1 MEKILEK
8 NTEIVTDQTTKQTL
22 TFANMNL
29 SEDVKRAVAAMGFET
44 PSPIQAEAIPHLMEG
59 RDVIGQAQTG
69 TGKTAAFG
77 IPLIERIIKAN
88 ENSESDRNS
97 RLPKGIILCPTRE
110 LAVQV
115 AGELEKLAK
124 FRKDIFVTAIYGG
137 ESIEKQIRNLKK
149 GVQIVVGTPG
159 RTIDHIKR
167 GTLKL
172 EEITNVILDEADE
185 MLNMGFKE
193 DIELILEEITTE
205 HQTVLFSATMPKPIL
220 QIAKKYQNN
229 PELVKVIS
237 KELTSDN
244 IEQSFLA
251 INPNYKNDVLV
262 RLLAYNGWESMLIF
276 CNTKQ
281 RTDEVAETLI
291 QRGYSAEALHGDLAQ
306 HQRNLVMN
314 KFRNGRVQ
322 ILVATDVAA
331 RGIDVENVE
340 AVLNYD
346 VPLDPEYYVHRIGRT
361 GRAGKKGVSITFI
374 SGRRE
379 VYRLNDIER
388 YSKSKI
394 HQGTIPTQQEVLA
407 KKQLRFM
414 ENLKATIS
422 DEKRTEEIAGF
433 TALIEMLEIEGITPK
448 QVAAAVLSLQ
458 ISNKPTDRISDADL
472 WDSGDRRREGRGG
485 NDRGSDRGGRNERG
499 GSGRD
504 RNDRGSRNS
513 SSSSRREDSRGGG
526 RDRNDRDRNDRSER
540 PERNERGGEKT
551 SRPAFK
557 ERTERTDMVRLH
569 INLGATQNVRKGDIL
584 GAIAGETGM
593 RGDKIGSIRI
603 NEKESF
609 VEVPQSDVDNIIR
622 VMNKSKIKGKK
633 VEFEKA

>member
-1 MEKILEK
+1 MEKKTEK
-8 NTEIVTDQTTKQTL
+8 TKNKKQTVEVVEATETTL
-22 TFANMNL
+22 KFADMNL
-29 SEDVKRAVAAMGFET
+29 SEDVLRAVEKMGFET
-44 PSPIQAEAIPHLMEG
+44 PSPIQAEAIPHLLEG
-59 RDVIGQAQTG
+59 KDVIGQAQTG

-88 ENSESDRNS
+88 ENSEFERNS

-124 FRKDIFVTAIYGG
+124 YRKDIFVTAIYGG

-172 EEITNVILDEADE
+172 EEITNIILDEADE

-229 PELVKVIS
+229 PEIVKVIS

-244 IEQSFLA
+244 IEQSFLP
-251 INPNYKNDVLV
+251 INPNYKIEVLV

-281 RTDEVAETLI
+281 RTDEVAEALI
-291 QRGYSAEALHGDLAQ
+291 QKGYSAEALHGDLAQ

-314 KFRNGRVQ
+314 KFRHGRVQ

-331 RGIDVENVE
+331 RGIDVDNVE
-340 AVLNYD
+340 AVINYD

-361 GRAGKKGVSITFI
+361 GRAGNKGVSITFI

-394 HQGTIPTQQEVLA
+394 SQGTIPTQQEVLA
-407 KKQLRFM
+407 KKQMRFM
-414 ENLKATIS
+414 ETLKRTIS
-422 DEKRTEEIAGF
+422 NEKKAEELEGF
-433 TALIEMLEIEGITPK
+433 TALIEMLEIEGIPPK

-458 ISNKPTDRISDADL
+458 LSNQPTDKLSEAEI
-472 WDSGDRRREGRGG
+472 WDTRDRKRDGRG
-485 NDRGSDRGGRNERG
+485 
-499 GSGRD
+499 GRD
-504 RNDRGSRNS
+504 RNDRGGRNDRRSGGRDRGSRNS
-513 SSSSRREDSRGGG
+513 SRRDGRDDRGG
-526 RDRNDRDRNDRSER
+526 R
-540 PERNERGGEKT
+540 ERGRSSYKDRGD
-551 SRPAFK
+551 RA
-557 ERTERTDMVRLH
+557 DMVRLR
-569 INLGATQNVRKGDIL
+569 IDLGATQNVRKGDIL

-593 RGDKIGSIRI
+593 RGDKIGAIRV

-609 VEVPQSDVDNIIR
+609 VEVPQSDVDKVIR

>member
-1 MEKILEK
+1 MENLKE
-8 NTEIVTDQTTKQTL
+8 TTKTTESTQTVL
-22 TFANMNL
+22 KFADMNL
-29 SEDVKRAVAAMGFET
+29 SDEVKRAVEAMGFES
-44 PSPIQAEAIPHLMEG
+44 PSPIQAEAIPHLLEG

-88 ENSESDRNS
+88 ANSEFEANS

-172 EEITNVILDEADE
+172 EEITNIILDEADE

-251 INPNYKNDVLV
+251 INPNYKTDVLV

-281 RTDEVAETLI
+281 RTDEVAEGLI
-291 QRGYSAEALHGDLAQ
+291 QKGYSAEALHGDLAQ
-306 HQRNLVMN
+306 HQRNLVMT
-314 KFRNGRVQ
+314 KFRSGRVQ

-331 RGIDVENVE
+331 RGIDVDNVE
-340 AVLNYD
+340 AVINYD

-361 GRAGKKGVSITFI
+361 GRAGNKGVSITFI

-394 HQGTIPTQQEVLA
+394 TQGTIPTQQEVLA

-414 ENLKATIS
+414 ENLKEIIGS
-422 DEKRTEEIAGF
+422 EKKAGELEGY

-458 ISNKPTDRISDADL
+458 LSNKPTDRLSEADIF
-472 WDSGDRRREGRGG
+472 DSGDRRRNGL
-485 NDRGSDRGGRNERG
+485 D
-499 GSGRD
+499 
-504 RNDRGSRNS
+504 
-513 SSSSRREDSRGGG
+513 
-526 RDRNDRDRNDRSER
+526 
-540 PERNERGGEKT
+540 
-551 SRPAFK
+551 
-557 ERTERTDMVRLH
+557 
-569 INLGATQNVRKGDIL
+569 
-584 GAIAGETGM
+584 
-593 RGDKIGSIRI
+593 
-603 NEKESF
+603 
-609 VEVPQSDVDNIIR
+609 
-622 VMNKSKIKGKK
+622 
-633 VEFEKA
+633 

>member
-1 MEKILEK
+1 METVTEK
-8 NTEIVTDQTTKQTL
+8 NTETTEQIIK
-22 TFANMNL
+22 FSEMNL
-29 SEDVKRAVAAMGFET
+29 SADVQRAIEAMGFES
-44 PSPIQAEAIPHLMEG
+44 PSPIQSEAIPYLLEG

-77 IPLIERIIKAN
+77 IPLIERIVQAN
-88 ENSESDRNS
+88 ENSEFDRNS

-110 LAVQV
+110 LALQV

-137 ESIEKQIRNLKK
+137 ESIEKQIRNLKR

-159 RTIDHIKR
+159 RTIDHINR

-172 EEITNVILDEADE
+172 DEITNVILDEADE

-193 DIELILEEITTE
+193 DIELILEQVTTE

-220 QIAKKYQNN
+220 QIAKKFQNN
-229 PELVKVIS
+229 PEIVKVIS

-244 IEQSFLA
+244 IEQSFLP
-251 INPNYKNDVLV
+251 INPNYKNEVMV

-281 RTDEVAETLI
+281 RTDEVAEHLI
-291 QRGYSAEALHGDLAQ
+291 QKGYNAEALHGDLAQ

-314 KFRNGRVQ
+314 KFRHGRAK

-331 RGIDVENVE
+331 RGIDVDNVE
-340 AVLNYD
+340 AVINYD

-379 VYRLNDIER
+379 QFRLNDIEN
-388 YSKSKI
+388 YTKSKI
-394 HQGTIPTQQEVLA
+394 AQGTIPTQEDVLA
-407 KKQLRFM
+407 KKQLRFV
-414 ENLKATIS
+414 ETLKETINS
-422 DEKRTEEIAGF
+422 EKKAKELESYT
-433 TALIEMLEIEGITPK
+433 TLIEMLEIEGITSK

-458 ISNKPTDRISDADL
+458 LSNQPTDHLTETEI
-472 WDSGDRRREGRGG
+472 WDSRDNRRKEGRGG
-485 NDRGSDRGGRNERG
+485 RDRDRN
-499 GSGRD
+499 RD
-504 RNDRGSRNS
+504 RNDR
-513 SSSSRREDSRGGG
+513 RGGG
-526 RDRNDRDRNDRSER
+526 RDRGRSRREDRGGKGKERSFK
-540 PERNERGGEKT
+540 ERGG
-551 SRPAFK
+551 
-557 ERTERTDMVRLH
+557 DMVRLQ

-593 RGDKIGSIRI
+593 RGDKIGAIRI
-603 NEKESF
+603 NDKNSF
-609 VEVPQSDVDNIIR
+609 VDVPQSDAEKVIR
-622 VMNKSKIKGKK
+622 VMNKAKIKGKK
-633 VEFEKA
+633 VAFEMA

>member
-1 MEKILEK
+1 MEKTIEK
-8 NTEIVTDQTTKQTL
+8 TKTAEKATEVQETEVKIK
-22 TFANMNL
+22 FSEMNL
-29 SEDVKRAVAAMGFET
+29 SEDVQKAVEKMGFES
-44 PSPIQAEAIPHLMEG
+44 PSPIQEEAIPFLLEG

-88 ENSESDRNS
+88 ENSEFDRNS

-124 FRKDIFVTAIYGG
+124 YRKDIFVTAIYGG
-137 ESIEKQIRNLKK
+137 ESIEKQIRNLKR

-172 EEITNVILDEADE
+172 EEITNIILDEADE

-193 DIELILEEITTE
+193 DIELILEQITTE

-220 QIAKKYQNN
+220 QIARKYQNN
-229 PELVKVIS
+229 PEIVKVIS

-244 IEQSFLA
+244 IEQSFLP
-251 INPNYKNDVLV
+251 INPNYKTDVLV

-281 RTDEVAETLI
+281 RTDEVAERLI
-291 QRGYSAEALHGDLAQ
+291 QKGYAAEALHGDLAQ

-314 KFRNGRVQ
+314 KFRHGRVQ

-331 RGIDVENVE
+331 RGIDVDNVE
-340 AVLNYD
+340 AVINYD

-361 GRAGKKGVSITFI
+361 GRAGNKGVSITFI

-379 VYRLNDIER
+379 QYRLNDIER

-394 HQGTIPTQQEVLA
+394 SQGTIPTQDEVLA
-407 KKQLRFM
+407 KKQVRFM
-414 ENLKATIS
+414 ENLKEIIGN
-422 DEKRTEEIAGF
+422 EKKAEELEGF
-433 TALIEMLEIEGITPK
+433 TALIEMLEIEGITSK

-458 ISNKPTDRISDADL
+458 LSNKPTDRLTEAEI
-472 WDSGDRRREGRGG
+472 WDTRDRRRDGRGG
-485 NDRGSDRGGRNERG
+485 RDRDRNRGGRNDRRGGRNDRGSRNRRDDRG
-499 GSGRD
+499 GRD
-504 RNDRGSRNS
+504 RNDRGSRPS
-513 SSSSRREDSRGGG
+513 YKDRG
-526 RDRNDRDRNDRSER
+526 DR
-540 PERNERGGEKT
+540 GT
-551 SRPAFK
+551 
-557 ERTERTDMVRLH
+557 MIRLR
-569 INLGATQNVRKGDIL
+569 IDLGATENVRKGDIL

-593 RGDKIGSIRI
+593 RGDKIGAIRV

-609 VEVPQSDVDNIIR
+609 VEVPQSDVDNVIR

>member
-1 MEKILEK
+1 MENLKE
-8 NTEIVTDQTTKQTL
+8 TTKTTESTEVTL
-22 TFANMNL
+22 KFSDMNL
-29 SEDVKRAVAAMGFET
+29 SDEVKRAVETMGFES
-44 PSPIQAEAIPHLMEG
+44 PSPIQAEAIPHLLEG
-59 RDVIGQAQTG
+59 KDVIGQAQTG

-88 ENSESDRNS
+88 ENSEFDRNS

-124 FRKDIFVTAIYGG
+124 YRKDIFVTAIYGG
-137 ESIEKQIRNLKK
+137 ESIEKQIRNLKR

-172 EEITNVILDEADE
+172 EEITNIILDEADE

-193 DIELILEEITTE
+193 DIELILEQITTE

-229 PELVKVIS
+229 PEIVKVIS

-244 IEQSFLA
+244 IEQSFLP
-251 INPNYKNDVLV
+251 INPNYKTDVLV

-291 QRGYSAEALHGDLAQ
+291 QKGYAAEALHGDLAQ

-314 KFRNGRVQ
+314 KFRHGRVQ

-331 RGIDVENVE
+331 RGIDVDNVE
-340 AVLNYD
+340 AVINYD

-361 GRAGKKGVSITFI
+361 GRAGNKGVSITFI

-394 HQGTIPTQQEVLA
+394 SQGTIPTQQEVLA

-414 ENLKATIS
+414 ENLKATIN
-422 DEKRTEEIAGF
+422 DEKKAEELESY

-458 ISNKPTDRISDADL
+458 LSNKPTDRLTEAEI
-472 WDSGDRRREGRGG
+472 WDTRDRRRDGRGG
-485 NDRGSDRGGRNERG
+485 RDRGGRNDRRG
-499 GSGRD
+499 G

-513 SSSSRREDSRGGG
+513 SRRDDRGG
-526 RDRNDRDRNDRSER
+526 RDR
-540 PERNERGGEKT
+540 G
-551 SRPAFK
+551 SRPSYK
-557 ERTERTDMVRLH
+557 DRGDRGTMIRLR
-569 INLGATQNVRKGDIL
+569 IDLGATENVRKGDIL

-593 RGDKIGSIRI
+593 RGDKIGAIRV

-609 VEVPQSDVDNIIR
+609 VEVPQSDVDNVIR

>member
-1 MEKILEK
+1 MEKTTEK
-8 NTEIVTDQTTKQTL
+8 TVESTEVTLKFTD
-22 TFANMNL
+22 MNL
-29 SEDVKRAVAAMGFET
+29 SDEVKRAVESMGFES
-44 PSPIQAEAIPHLMEG
+44 PSPIQAEAIPHLLEG

-88 ENSESDRNS
+88 ENSEFDRNS

-124 FRKDIFVTAIYGG
+124 YRKDIFVTAIYGG
-137 ESIEKQIRNLKK
+137 ESIEKQIRNLKR

-172 EEITNVILDEADE
+172 EEITNIILDEADE

-193 DIELILEEITTE
+193 DIELILEQITTE

-229 PELVKVIS
+229 PEIVKVIS

-244 IEQSFLA
+244 IEQSFLP
-251 INPNYKNDVLV
+251 INPNYKTDVLV

-291 QRGYSAEALHGDLAQ
+291 QKGYAAEALHGDLAQ

-314 KFRNGRVQ
+314 KFRHGRVQ

-331 RGIDVENVE
+331 RGIDVDNVE
-340 AVLNYD
+340 AVINYD

-361 GRAGKKGVSITFI
+361 GRAGNKGVSITFI

-394 HQGTIPTQQEVLA
+394 SQGTIPTQQEVLA

-414 ENLKATIS
+414 ENLKATIN
-422 DEKRTEEIAGF
+422 DEKKAEELEGF

-458 ISNKPTDRISDADL
+458 ISNKPTDRLSEADIF
-472 WDSGDRRREGRGG
+472 DSGDRRRDGRGG
-485 NDRGSDRGGRNERG
+485 RNDRGGRDRGGRNDRRGGGRDRGSRNSSRRDDRG
-499 GSGRD
+499 GSRD
-504 RNDRGSRNS
+504 RNDRGSRPS
-513 SSSSRREDSRGGG
+513 YKDRG
-526 RDRNDRDRNDRSER
+526 DR
-540 PERNERGGEKT
+540 
-551 SRPAFK
+551 A
-557 ERTERTDMVRLH
+557 DMVRLR
-569 INLGATQNVRKGDIL
+569 IDLGATENVRKGDIL

-593 RGDKIGSIRI
+593 RGDKIGAIRV

>member
-1 MEKILEK
+1 MEKTTEK
-8 NTEIVTDQTTKQTL
+8 TIESTEVTLKFTD
-22 TFANMNL
+22 MNL
-29 SEDVKRAVAAMGFET
+29 SDEVKRAVESMGFES
-44 PSPIQAEAIPHLMEG
+44 PSPIQAEAIPHLLEG

-88 ENSESDRNS
+88 ENSEFDRNS

-124 FRKDIFVTAIYGG
+124 YRKDIFVTAIYGG
-137 ESIEKQIRNLKK
+137 ESIEKQIRNLKR

-172 EEITNVILDEADE
+172 EEITNIILDEADE

-193 DIELILEEITTE
+193 DIELILEQITTE

-229 PELVKVIS
+229 PEIVKVIS

-244 IEQSFLA
+244 IEQSFLP
-251 INPNYKNDVLV
+251 INPNYKTDVLV

-291 QRGYSAEALHGDLAQ
+291 QKGYAAEALHGDLAQ

-314 KFRNGRVQ
+314 KFRHGRVQ

-331 RGIDVENVE
+331 RGIDVDNVE
-340 AVLNYD
+340 AVINYD

-361 GRAGKKGVSITFI
+361 GRAGNKGVSITFI

-394 HQGTIPTQQEVLA
+394 SQGTIPTQQEVLA

-414 ENLKATIS
+414 ENLKATIN
-422 DEKRTEEIAGF
+422 DEKKAEELEGF

-458 ISNKPTDRISDADL
+458 ISNKPTDRLSEADIF
-472 WDSGDRRREGRGG
+472 DSGDRRRDGRGG
-485 NDRGSDRGGRNERG
+485 RNDRGGRDRGGRNDRRGGGRDRGSRNSSRRDDRG
-499 GSGRD
+499 GSRD
-504 RNDRGSRNS
+504 RNDRGSRPS
-513 SSSSRREDSRGGG
+513 YKDRG
-526 RDRNDRDRNDRSER
+526 DR
-540 PERNERGGEKT
+540 
-551 SRPAFK
+551 A
-557 ERTERTDMVRLH
+557 DMVRLR
-569 INLGATQNVRKGDIL
+569 IDLGATENVRKGDIL

-593 RGDKIGSIRI
+593 RGDKIGAIRV

>member
-1 MEKILEK
+1 MEKT
-8 NTEIVTDQTTKQTL
+8 TETTKTKETTTESTEVTL
-22 TFANMNL
+22 KFTDMNL
-29 SEDVKRAVAAMGFET
+29 SDEVKRAVEVMGFES
-44 PSPIQAEAIPHLMEG
+44 PSPIQAEAIPHLLEG
-59 RDVIGQAQTG
+59 KDVIGQAQTG

-88 ENSESDRNS
+88 ENSEFDRNS

-124 FRKDIFVTAIYGG
+124 FRKDIFVTAVYGG
-137 ESIEKQIRNLKK
+137 ESIEKQIRNLRR

-172 EEITNVILDEADE
+172 EEITNIILDEADE

-193 DIELILEEITTE
+193 DIELILQQITTE

-220 QIAKKYQNN
+220 QIAKKYQNS
-229 PELVKVIS
+229 PEIVKVIS

-244 IEQSFLA
+244 IEQSFLP
-251 INPNYKNDVLV
+251 INPNYKTDVLV

-291 QRGYSAEALHGDLAQ
+291 QKGYAAEALHGDLAQ

-314 KFRNGRVQ
+314 KFRHGRVQ

-331 RGIDVENVE
+331 RGIDVDNVE
-340 AVLNYD
+340 AVINYD

-361 GRAGKKGVSITFI
+361 GRAGNKGVSITFI

-388 YSKSKI
+388 YSKSRI
-394 HQGTIPTQQEVLA
+394 PQGTIPTQQEVLA

-414 ENLKATIS
+414 ENLKATIN
-422 DEKRTEEIAGF
+422 DEKKAEELESY
-433 TALIEMLEIEGITPK
+433 TALIEMLEIEGITSK

-458 ISNKPTDRISDADL
+458 LSNKPTDRLTEAEI
-472 WDSGDRRREGRGG
+472 WDTRDRRRDGRGG
-485 NDRGSDRGGRNERG
+485 RNDRGGRDRGGRNDRRG
-499 GSGRD
+499 GGRD
-504 RNDRGSRNS
+504 RDRGSRN
-513 SSSSRREDSRGGG
+513 RRDDRGG
-526 RDRNDRDRNDRSER
+526 RDRNDRDR
-540 PERNERGGEKT
+540 G
-551 SRPAFK
+551 SRPSYKDRGDRA
-557 ERTERTDMVRLH
+557 DMVRLR
-569 INLGATQNVRKGDIL
+569 IDLGATENVRKGDIL

-593 RGDKIGSIRI
+593 RGDKIGAIRV
-603 NEKESF
+603 NEQESF
-609 VEVPQSDVDNIIR
+609 VEVPQSDVDNVIR

>member
-1 MEKILEK
+1 MEKTTEK
-8 NTEIVTDQTTKQTL
+8 TTESTEVKIK
-22 TFANMNL
+22 FSEMNL
-29 SEDVKRAVAAMGFET
+29 SEDVQRAVEKMGFES
-44 PSPIQAEAIPHLMEG
+44 PSPIQEEAIPHLLEG

-88 ENSESDRNS
+88 ENSEFDRNS

-124 FRKDIFVTAIYGG
+124 YRKDIFVTAIYGG
-137 ESIEKQIRNLKK
+137 ESIEKQIRNLRR

-172 EEITNVILDEADE
+172 EEITNIILDEADE

-229 PELVKVIS
+229 PEIVKVIS
-237 KELTSDN
+237 KVLTSDN
-244 IEQSFLA
+244 IEQSFLP
-251 INPNYKNDVLV
+251 INPNYKNEVLV

-281 RTDEVAETLI
+281 RTDEVAEKLI
-291 QRGYSAEALHGDLAQ
+291 QKGYAAEALHGDLAQ

-314 KFRNGRVQ
+314 KFRHGRAK

-331 RGIDVENVE
+331 RGIDVDNVE
-340 AVLNYD
+340 AVINYD

-361 GRAGKKGVSITFI
+361 GRAGNKGVSITFI

-394 HQGTIPTQQEVLA
+394 SQGTIPTQDEVLA
-407 KKQLRFM
+407 KKQVRFV
-414 ENLKATIS
+414 ENLKEVIGN
-422 DEKRTEEIAGF
+422 EKKAEELESY
-433 TALIEMLEIEGITPK
+433 TALIEMLEIEGITSK

-458 ISNKPTDRISDADL
+458 LSNKPTDRLTEAEI
-472 WDSGDRRREGRGG
+472 WDTRDRRRDGRGG
-485 NDRGSDRGGRNERG
+485 RNDRGGRDRGGRN
-499 GSGRD
+499 D
-504 RNDRGSRNS
+504 R
-513 SSSSRREDSRGGG
+513 RGGG
-526 RDRNDRDRNDRSER
+526 RDRGGRSDRRGGGRDRDR
-540 PERNERGGEKT
+540 G
-551 SRPAFK
+551 SRPSYKDRAD
-557 ERTERTDMVRLH
+557 RGIMVRLR
-569 INLGATQNVRKGDIL
+569 IDLGATQNVRKGDIL

-593 RGDKIGSIRI
+593 RGDKIGAIRV

-609 VEVPQSDVDNIIR
+609 VEVPQSDAEKVMR

>member
-1 MEKILEK
+1 MENLKE
-8 NTEIVTDQTTKQTL
+8 TTKTTESTQTVL
-22 TFANMNL
+22 KFADMNL
-29 SEDVKRAVAAMGFET
+29 SDEVKRAVEAMGFES
-44 PSPIQAEAIPHLMEG
+44 PSPIQAEAIPHLLEG

-88 ENSESDRNS
+88 ANSEFEANS

-172 EEITNVILDEADE
+172 EEITNIILDEADE

-251 INPNYKNDVLV
+251 INPNYKTDVLV

-281 RTDEVAETLI
+281 RTDEVAEGLI
-291 QRGYSAEALHGDLAQ
+291 QKGYSAEALHGDLAQ
-306 HQRNLVMN
+306 HQRNLVMT
-314 KFRNGRVQ
+314 KFRSGRVQ

-331 RGIDVENVE
+331 RGIDVDNVE
-340 AVLNYD
+340 AVINYD

-361 GRAGKKGVSITFI
+361 GRAGNKGVSITFI

-394 HQGTIPTQQEVLA
+394 TQGTIPTQQEVLA

-414 ENLKATIS
+414 ENLKEIIGS
-422 DEKRTEEIAGF
+422 EKKAGELEGY

-458 ISNKPTDRISDADL
+458 LSNKPTDRLSEADIF
-472 WDSGDRRREGRGG
+472 DSGDRRRDGRGG
-485 NDRGSDRGGRNERG
+485 NDRGSRNDRGGRSDRG
-499 GSGRD
+499 GR
-504 RNDRGSRNS
+504 DRGSRNS
-513 SSSSRREDSRGGG
+513 SRRDDRGG
-526 RDRNDRDRNDRSER
+526 RDRNDRSER
-540 PERNERGGEKT
+540 GGERS
-551 SRPAFK
+551 SRPSFK
-557 ERTERTDMVRLH
+557 ERGDRTDMVRLR
-569 INLGATQNVRKGDIL
+569 IDLGATQNVRKGDIL

-593 RGDKIGSIRI
+593 RGDKIGSIRV

>member
-8 NTEIVTDQTTKQTL
+8 NTEIATEQSTETL
-22 TFANMNL
+22 KFADMNL
-29 SEDVKRAVAAMGFET
+29 SEDVKRAVAAMGFES

-59 RDVIGQAQTG
+59 KDVIGQAQTG

-77 IPLIERIIKAN
+77 IPLIERIIKAH
-88 ENSESDRNS
+88 ENSEFDRNS

-172 EEITNVILDEADE
+172 EEITNIILDEADE

-291 QRGYSAEALHGDLAQ
+291 QKGYSAEALHGDLAQ

-314 KFRNGRVQ
+314 KFRHGRVQ

-394 HQGTIPTQQEVLA
+394 SQGTIPTQAEVLA

-414 ENLKATIS
+414 KNLKATIS
-422 DEKRTEEIAGF
+422 DEKKAEELADF

-472 WDSGDRRREGRGG
+472 WDSGDRRNESRGR
-485 NDRGSDRGGRNERG
+485 NDRGSDRGGRNDRG
-499 GSGRD
+499 GRD
-504 RNDRGSRNS
+504 RNDRGSRNSS

-526 RDRNDRDRNDRSER
+526 RDRNDRDRSER
-540 PERNERGGEKT
+540 PERNERGGEKS

-557 ERTERTDMVRLH
+557 ERAERTDMVRLH

-603 NEKESF
+603 NEKDSF

-622 VMNKSKIKGKK
+622 IMNKSKIKGKK